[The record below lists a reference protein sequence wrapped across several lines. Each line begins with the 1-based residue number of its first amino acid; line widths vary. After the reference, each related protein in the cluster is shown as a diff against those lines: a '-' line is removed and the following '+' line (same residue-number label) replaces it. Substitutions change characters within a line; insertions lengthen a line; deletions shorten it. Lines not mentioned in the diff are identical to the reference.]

1 MPQNADCLLY
11 LLKGETEMKK
21 FEEPKLNIEE
31 LKVED
36 VLTTST
42 CDADNCPNLGG
53 CAIDE

>member
-1 MPQNADCLLY
+1 
-11 LLKGETEMKK
+11 MKK

-31 LKVED
+31 LEVED